1 MSSENAQGGGQ
12 SHLKKQDLSTLVS
25 VVKNKK
31 FIKFGHEGMQS
42 VPFSK

>member
-25 VVKNKK
+25 VMKMKTFK
-31 FIKFGHEGMQS
+31 YFGHEGM
-42 VPFSK
+42 